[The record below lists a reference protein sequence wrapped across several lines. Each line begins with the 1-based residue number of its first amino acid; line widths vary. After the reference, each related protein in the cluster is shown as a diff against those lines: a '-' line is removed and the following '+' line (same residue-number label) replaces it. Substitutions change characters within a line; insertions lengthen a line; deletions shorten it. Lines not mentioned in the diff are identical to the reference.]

1 MTHFRRSNLV
11 FSGLLQ
17 TSLPIVP
24 RLRRR
29 RRLAGGRRQRA
40 ISFILS
46 SMITEDTLT
55 IVVVRCGQ
63 RVSVIIPILDAQYDP
78 SEVPVRV
85 VLGSPRVAQE
95 VWVEDVEIYV
105 ANEIIDLKPD
115 EDRFAI
121 EAALAQLTDPEETR
135 AGDQD
140 VV

>member
-1 MTHFRRSNLV
+1 
-11 FSGLLQ
+11 
-17 TSLPIVP
+17 
-24 RLRRR
+24 
-29 RRLAGGRRQRA
+29 
-40 ISFILS
+40 
-46 SMITEDTLT
+46 MITEDTLT

-95 VWVEDVEIYV
+95 VWAEDVELYV